1 MNISWYSIQSHD
13 PEARKLSGFFMLRN
27 TLQLSGIFLIFS
39 FLSSNPVSVTGQITD
54 HRGFPIPF
62 AVVEHPHSGKWSIS
76 DENGFFHL
84 LGDLRNSDELFIS
97 RIGYEPEN
105 FSLGGR
111 TVVQIL
117 LNKHPVSI
125 EPVLVEGKLTF
136 PNVTS
141 YTFIQ
146 EYGDKHSTHSHMDRI
161 PGLQIRSYGSLA
173 GNRSLSLNGGPGN
186 HTKVLLNGVDLT
198 SPQNGGTDL
207 SLIPSAL
214 IDRITTLPIPGV
226 FWGSGAIDGILS
238 MSSLPDQTSVSL
250 SSGSYG
256 YRAAD
261 FGLEK
266 SFGSWAYHIGVGKTV
281 DIGNYPVNIGN
292 NSVNREN
299 NYFSQDWGK
308 LQIRGIINKKMSIS
322 TVTIM
327 TDQHRGVA
335 GSLDAL
341 TPKTNKDD
349 KLFLQSVSLGYALLK
364 GYMKL
369 QLSHRESNEIYDSPE
384 WFIYSKHQLLTDGA
398 KFTLSTQFIP
408 SIYIQ
413 SSSEWKK
420 ESINSTDAG
429 IHKRNTISQAFR
441 ITWSPI
447 QKLSIT
453 PAIRLDHAKDFY
465 SEATYDLKISVISLK
480 GSEFS
485 TEIGTNYQHPSFND
499 LYWNGNPELKPEYSD
514 YRKVKWD
521 HTFDQKNF
529 LSVTYIDRKSRD
541 LIQWIPDETGW
552 VWQPFNL
559 AKTRRQNVTIFGKA
573 PLKVLPF
580 SFQGHF
586 TLLKTLDE
594 EDLKPLPYTP
604 DRMGNIG
611 LHFEGKEIGWS
622 LQFQYTGERRDNTGT
637 LMDSFIGGSSSLS
650 YRPPIYGNRFDVTL
664 IVENLLEENIQTIS
678 GYPEPGR
685 SFKLSLGYTQL

>member
-1 MNISWYSIQSHD
+1 
-13 PEARKLSGFFMLRN
+13 MLRN

-62 AVVEHPHSGKWSIS
+62 AIVEHPHSGKWSVS

-125 EPVLVEGKLTF
+125 DPVLVEGKLTS

-141 YTFIQ
+141 YTFFQ
-146 EYGDKHSTHSHMDRI
+146 QYGDKHSTHSHMDRI

-186 HTKVLLNGVDLT
+186 HTKVLLDGVDLT
-198 SPQNGGTDL
+198 SPQNGATDL
-207 SLIPSAL
+207 SLIPLAL
-214 IDRITTLPIPGV
+214 VDQITTLPLPGV
-226 FWGSGAIDGILS
+226 FFGSGAIDGILS
-238 MSSLPDQTSVSL
+238 MSSWPDETSVSL

-266 SFGSWAYHIGVGKTV
+266 SFGSWAYHIGAGKTG
-281 DIGNYPVNIGN
+281 DIGNYPVKIGDN
-292 NSVNREN
+292 MVNREN

-308 LQIRGIINKKMSIS
+308 LQIRGIINKRISIS
-322 TVTIM
+322 AVTIM

-335 GSLDAL
+335 GSLDDL
-341 TPKTNKDD
+341 TPKTNKYD
-349 KLFLQSVSLGYALLK
+349 KLFLQSISLGYALSE

-369 QLSHRESNEIYDSPE
+369 QISHRKSNEIYDSPE
-384 WFIYSKHQLLTDGA
+384 WFTYSKHHLLTDGA
-398 KFTLSTQFIP
+398 KFTLSTQSIPFI
-408 SIYIQ
+408 YFQ

-447 QKLSIT
+447 QKLAVI
-453 PAIRLDHAKDFY
+453 PAIRLDDAKDLY
-465 SEATYDLKISVISLK
+465 SEVTYNLQIAVKGLK
-480 GSEFS
+480 GSKFS
-485 TEIGTNYQHPSFND
+485 TAIGTNYRHPNFND
-499 LYWNGNPELKPEYSD
+499 LYFGSSGNTELRPEFSNF
-514 YRKVKWD
+514 RKVKWEQI
-521 HTFDQKNF
+521 FDQNNF
-529 LSVTYIDRKSRD
+529 LSLTYIDRKSQD
-541 LIQWIPDETGW
+541 MIQWDDQEQKPL
-552 VWQPFNL
+552 NL
-559 AKTRRQNVTIFGKA
+559 SKTRRQSITVFGKTL
-573 PLKVLPF
+573 LKVLPF
-580 SFQGHF
+580 SLEGHF
-586 TLLKTLDE
+586 TLLNTRDE
-594 EDLKPLPYTP
+594 GDWKPLLYTP
-604 DRMGNIG
+604 DRIGNVDF
-611 LHFEGKEIGWS
+611 HFERRTIGWS
-622 LQFQYTGERRDNTGT
+622 LKVQYTGERRYTTTDYDENWNPVIITDQ
-637 LMDSFIGGSSSLS
+637 LMNGFICVSASML
-650 YRPPIYGNRFDVTL
+650 YRPAFYENRFDITFV
-664 IVENLLEENIQTIS
+664 IDNLFEENIQAIP

-685 SFKLSLGYTQL
+685 NFKLSLGYTPQL